1 MKAVNSKYYH
11 SSSITRATNETL
23 AYFNSRFWKG
33 KPLRNKNQEIS
44 TASIEIELNKFKT
57 SHS

>member
-23 AYFNSRFWKG
+23 AYFNSRFLERETLEK
-33 KPLRNKNQEIS
+33 
-44 TASIEIELNKFKT
+44 
-57 SHS
+57 